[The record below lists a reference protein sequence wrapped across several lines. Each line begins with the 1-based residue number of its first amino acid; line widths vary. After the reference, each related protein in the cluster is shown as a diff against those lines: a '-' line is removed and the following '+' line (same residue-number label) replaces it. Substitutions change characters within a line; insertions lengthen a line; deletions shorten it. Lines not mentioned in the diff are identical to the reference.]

1 MVVQLIIAGQAIIHG
16 LRIAGLRIIPYIIRS
31 KTAKAA
37 AQYAT
42 KKVGQKSITETG
54 YVVVTKDPTKF
65 RLAQKIFKGKHVNVI
80 RNEKLLQAQSTA
92 EREIIPLT
100 QKIFKSVSPEVRT
113 TILKQADDAANG
125 VSKFISSSKVQTV
138 GGTKVTKPFT
148 EFFGKNLKFSDK
160 TLEAIKIAEKG
171 PLSLS
176 KDVATFVPKTTKWVK
191 SPAQSTSAQAVK
203 EATKKKIQEFKGTK
217 LAEEIKN
224 IPIKQVIKTE
234 KRPWYVNIM
243 PPFLRTTKDVRIL
256 GPDKLPYGKG
266 GPFSIRTVKDVV
278 AKKRLAGT
286 VGGVGAA
293 MYGYD
298 KMTGPDKLPVQAEKG
313 IEIDVSEL
321 FGGEPEIYKQQE
333 LTSGI
338 DFYDTDEAGNVIQAQ

>member
-1 MVVQLIIAGQAIIHG
+1 MVLPVIIAGQAIIHG

-54 YVVVTKDPTKF
+54 YVIITKDPTKF
-65 RLAQKIFKGKHVNVI
+65 KLAQKIFGKNKVF
-80 RNEKLLQAQSTA
+80 RNESILQAQSTA
-92 EREIIPLT
+92 SKEIVPLS
-100 QKIFKSVSPEVRT
+100 QKILKSASPEVRT

-138 GGTKVTKPFT
+138 GGTKVSKPFT
-148 EFFGKNLKFSDK
+148 DFFGKNLKFSDK
-160 TLEAIKIAEKG
+160 TVEAIKKAEMG
-171 PLSLS
+171 PASLS
-176 KDVATFVPKTTKWVK
+176 KEIAVTTAPKVAKETIKKTPEV
-191 SPAQSTSAQAVK
+191 
-203 EATKKKIQEFKGTK
+203 IK
-217 LAEEIKN
+217 LGQRVAKTDRTTPV
-224 IPIKQVIKTE
+224 PIKEVVT

-243 PPFLRTTKDVRIL
+243 PKYLRTRKEIMDTSKV
-256 GPDKLPYGKG
+256 PYV
-266 GPFSIRTVKDVV
+266 RTVTEGV
-278 AKKRLAGT
+278 AKGKLARDVAIGS
-286 VGGVGAA
+286 AA
-293 MYGYD
+293 MYGYG

-321 FGGEPEIYKQQE
+321 FGGEPEIYKQKE